1 MYRTR
6 WPDVGG
12 GGRRANYAAA
22 AGRGGDGGRLN
33 LEEQQKKDQM
43 MRKLHTLRLELEGN
57 RKVLGK
63 GQIFTAMKDKV
74 GENDHTVM
82 SQEELATLLLRK
94 IKYWLLNLMITGGGK
109 LSFFSQMGRLWIFLG
124 WRK

>member
-63 GQIFTAMKDKV
+63 
-74 GENDHTVM
+74 
-82 SQEELATLLLRK
+82 AT
-94 IKYWLLNLMITGGGK
+94 NLYCNEG
-109 LSFFSQMGRLWIFLG
+109 
-124 WRK
+124 

>member
-1 MYRTR
+1 M
-6 WPDVGG
+6 
-12 GGRRANYAAA
+12 
-22 AGRGGDGGRLN
+22 N

-74 GENDHTVM
+74 DENDQTVM
-82 SQEELATLLLRK
+82 SQEELATLLASSK
-94 IKYWLLNLMITGGGK
+94 IKEYQVLAI
-109 LSFFSQMGRLWIFLG
+109 
-124 WRK
+124 